1 MTKRVKVVVS
11 PVELRQRFFKLTY
24 INVFEVR
31 KFAKRML
38 RLYFLNPDCM
48 SEDEADALFQFVS
61 ETNKYYRYANKK
73 SKSSISRP

>member
-1 MTKRVKVVVS
+1 MTKRIKVVVS

-38 RLYFLNPDCM
+38 RLYFLNSDCM

-73 SKSSISRP
+73 SKSSVSRP